1 MSIAITPHLNFRG
14 TARAALERYGAV
26 FGGDV
31 TIATHAQVYGTDGA
45 EADHVAFGMVT
56 APSGFRI
63 MAFDVPAE
71 RPYDPGTI
79 PLFVS
84 ARSADL
90 DELTAA
96 WDRLAPGSTI
106 VVPFGPAAWSPA
118 YGMLQDAFGVTWALD
133 LEVTW
138 G

>member
-1 MSIAITPHLNFRG
+1 MSITITPHLNFRG
-14 TARAALERYGAV
+14 TARAALERYRDV
-26 FGGDV
+26 FDGEL
-31 TIATHAQVYGTDGA
+31 TIATHAQEYGTDGV
-45 EADHVAFGMVT
+45 EADLVAYGIVA

-90 DELTAA
+90 AELTAT
-96 WDRLAPGSTI
+96 WERLAEGSTI
-106 VVPFGPAAWSPA
+106 VVPFGPSSWSPA
-118 YGMLQDAFGVTWALD
+118 YGMLQDAFGVTWVLD
-133 LEVTW
+133 LEVAW